1 MADLAPVG
9 GCGWAPVQD
18 LIAAREI
25 YARDGND
32 DAVQAV
38 DDALAD
44 LGFTA

>member
-25 YARDGND
+25 LVLDGD
-32 DAVQAV
+32 TDGVTAV
-38 DDALAD
+38 DAALAD